1 MWIFRRIGAM
11 ADGIR
16 WKKAEGVYGKSFDQD
31 FMIIWLTSATMRRG
45 GPTGWKERGRQIGGR
60 RKVGENDGLLSWL
73 LLLCARVEGS
83 RASFGNFRFSRAPY
97 AYVIGFPQI
106 RPELGHLSSNS
117 YLFAS
122 CVAPTL

>member
-31 FMIIWLTSATMRRG
+31 FMIIWLTSATMRRR

-73 LLLCARVEGS
+73 LMLCAVSKVAERHS
-83 RASFGNFRFSRAPY
+83 AISASQAPY